1 MDSNVARNAGLILSP
16 LTTGDCAAAAARA
29 AAACL
34 LFRIDYEFV
43 TIKHQGGNSRTI
55 SVYKVEDDCDEK
67 HAHFYAIMEGGAA
80 PDIRERA
87 EIHVDVAKITDF
99 RKVDD
104 SVHVDTRYGNLFIKG
119 GEGIGVAFD
128 GVPGIKRGEALI
140 EKEARNMIFESVANV
155 CETADGA
162 QLLLITVSCPEGMMI
177 AAKQTVGQSA
187 FAGGITIMGECGT
200 VSQVHQRDIVG
211 SIENQIE
218 KQMAMGVNNLII
230 SPGNY
235 CADDVYRNLHVSLN
249 TSIYCFNFPG
259 FAIDAAVNAGIESIL
274 LVGNA
279 GKLVKL
285 AAGIMNTNSYASDGR
300 REIFAAHTAIVGGT
314 SSQVRTVMACVTV
327 DEILSLLDTW
337 GLRERV
343 MASIMN
349 EIDRAVENRCHGK
362 LKFGV
367 ALFSEAFGLLGTTKN
382 TRNVIIKVSQDQY
395 ALSLKLK

>member
-43 TIKHQGGNSRTI
+43 TIRHQNGNSRTI
-55 SVYKVEDDCDEK
+55 SVYKIEDDCDAN
-67 HAHFYAIMEGGAA
+67 HAHFHAIMEGGAA
-80 PDIRERA
+80 PDIRDRA
-87 EIHVDVAKITDF
+87 EIHVVVSRITDI
-99 RKVDD
+99 RQLD
-104 SVHVDTRYGNLFIKG
+104 SNVHIDTRYANLFMKG
-119 GEGIGVAFD
+119 GEGIGYAVND
-128 GVPGIKRGEALI
+128 IPGIKRGEALI
-140 EKEARNMIFESVANV
+140 EQETRDMIFDAVANV

-162 QLLLITVSCPEGMMI
+162 QLLLITVSCPEGAML
-177 AAKQTVGQSA
+177 AAKQTTGQSA
-187 FAGGITIMGECGT
+187 FTGGITIMGECGS
-200 VSQVHQRDIVG
+200 VSKVHQRDITG
-211 SIENQIE
+211 SIENQIAI
-218 KQMAMGVNNLII
+218 QTSLGVNNLII
-230 SPGNY
+230 SPGYY
-235 CADDVYRNLHVSLN
+235 CADEVYKSLHVSLN
-249 TSIYCFNFPG
+249 TAIYCFNFPG
-259 FAIDAAVNAGIESIL
+259 HAIDAAVAAGIESIL
-274 LVGNA
+274 LVGNV

-314 SSQVRTVMACVTV
+314 SSQVRTVMGCVTV

-343 MASIMN
+343 MSSIMT
-349 EIDRAVENRCHGK
+349 EIHKAVQNRCYGK
-362 LKFGV
+362 LRFGV
-367 ALFSEAFGLLGTTKN
+367 ALFSEEFGLLGTTQD

>member
-34 LFRIDYEFV
+34 LFRIEYEFV
-43 TIKHQGGNSRTI
+43 TIKHKGGNSRTI
-55 SVYKVEDDCDEK
+55 SVYKVEEDCDEN
-67 HAHFYAIMEGGAA
+67 HAHYYAIMEGGAA
-80 PDIRERA
+80 PDIRDRA
-87 EIHVDVAKITDF
+87 EIHVDVTKITDL
-99 RKVDD
+99 RSLGD
-104 SVHVDTRYGNLFIKG
+104 SVHIDTRYGNLFMKG

-128 GVPGIKRGEALI
+128 GTPGFKRGDALI
-140 EKEARNMIFESVANV
+140 EQEARNMIFDSVGSV

-177 AAKQTVGQSA
+177 AAKQTVGQTA
-187 FAGGITIMGECGT
+187 FAGGVTIMGECGS
-200 VSQVHQRDIVG
+200 VSTVHQRDIVG

-218 KQMAMGVNNLII
+218 KQTALGVNNLII

-235 CADDVYRNLHVSLN
+235 CADQVYKNLHVSLD

-285 AAGIMNTNSYASDGR
+285 AAGIMN
-300 REIFAAHTAIVGGT
+300 
-314 SSQVRTVMACVTV
+314 
-327 DEILSLLDTW
+327 
-337 GLRERV
+337 
-343 MASIMN
+343 
-349 EIDRAVENRCHGK
+349 EIDKAVENRCHGK

-367 ALFSEAFGLLGTTKN
+367 ALFSEEFGLLGTTKN

>member
-1 MDSNVARNAGLILSP
+1 MDANVARSAGLILSP

-43 TIKHQGGNSRTI
+43 TIRHQGGNSRTI
-55 SVYKVEDDCDEK
+55 SVYKVEEDCDEN
-67 HAHFYAIMEGGAA
+67 HAHFYSIMEGGAA
-80 PDIRERA
+80 PDIRDRA
-87 EIHVDVAKITDF
+87 EIHIVVSRLSDL
-99 RKVDD
+99 RKLDE
-104 SVHVDTRYGNLFIKG
+104 SVHIDSRYGNLFIKG
-119 GEGIGVAFD
+119 GEGIGIAFD
-128 GVPGIKRGEALI
+128 GVPGIRRGEALI
-140 EKEARNMIFESVANV
+140 EKDARDMIFDSVANV
-155 CETADGA
+155 CEIADGA
-162 QLLLITVSCPEGMMI
+162 QFLLITVSCPEGMMI
-177 AAKQTVGQSA
+177 AAKQTVGQA
-187 FAGGITIMGECGT
+187 AYAGGITIMGECGT
-200 VSQVHQRDIVG
+200 LSQVHQRDIVA

-218 KQMAMGVNNLII
+218 KQTALGVNNLII

-235 CADDVYRNLHVSLN
+235 CADQVYKNLHVSLD

-259 FAIDAAVNAGIESIL
+259 SAIDAAVNAGIESIL
-274 LVGNA
+274 LVGNV

-337 GLRERV
+337 GLRDRV
-343 MASIMN
+343 MGSIMN
-349 EIDRAVENRCHGK
+349 EIDRAVEKRCFGK

-367 ALFSEAFGLLGTTKN
+367 ALFSEEFGLLGATRN